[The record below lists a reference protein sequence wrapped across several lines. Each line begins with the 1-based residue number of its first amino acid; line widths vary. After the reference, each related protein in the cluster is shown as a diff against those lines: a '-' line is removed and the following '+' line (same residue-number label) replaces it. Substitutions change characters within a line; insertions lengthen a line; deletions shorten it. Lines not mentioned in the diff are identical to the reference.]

1 MRLVYQTDCSQ
12 DNEWNRVLGNMGDHM
27 KISEGTDVR
36 GQGLYWRWSTAVRA
50 MVEKVQ
56 TWS

>member
-1 MRLVYQTDCSQ
+1 
-12 DNEWNRVLGNMGDHM
+12 MGDHM
-27 KISEGTDVR
+27 KMSEGTDVQ

-50 MVEKVQ
+50 MVGKVQ